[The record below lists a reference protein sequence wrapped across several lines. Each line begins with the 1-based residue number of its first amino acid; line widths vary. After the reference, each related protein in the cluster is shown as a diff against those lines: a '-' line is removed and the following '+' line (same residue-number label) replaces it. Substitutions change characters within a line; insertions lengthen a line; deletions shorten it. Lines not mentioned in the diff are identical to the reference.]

1 MKTKGCDFEYTDQR
15 DKELIKAY
23 RYQLESCQRI
33 HLPEV
38 LSRTVNSSSSRFW
51 VSESRAAI
59 IIGKMYRGESID
71 GMKPMK
77 IEMFNEIF
85 KRVKELRILEPKRPL
100 NDLVC
105 EVVNSTA
112 PKFYLT
118 PESAKIIIC
127 RIKKKWLEER
137 KKKLQ
142 HLFY

>member
-15 DKELIKAY
+15 DKELIKTY
-23 RYQLESCQRI
+23 RNQLENCDKI
-33 HLPEV
+33 HLPDI
-38 LSRTVNSSSSRFW
+38 LAKTVNSPSSRFW

-59 IIGKMYRGESID
+59 IIGKMFRGESIQ

-77 IEMFNEIF
+77 IEMFTEIF
-85 KRVKELRILEPKRPL
+85 NRAKRLRALEPKRSL

-105 EVVNSTA
+105 EIVNTPA

-127 RIKKKWLEER
+127 RIKKKWLEEKR
-137 KKKLQ
+137 KKLR
-142 HLFY
+142 HLFC

>member
-1 MKTKGCDFEYTDQR
+1 MKTKGCDFEYTDLR
-15 DKELIKAY
+15 DKELMKAY
-23 RYQLESCQRI
+23 RDQLESCNKI
-33 HLPEV
+33 HLPNV
-38 LSRTVNSSSSRFW
+38 LSKTVNTPSSRFW

-59 IIGKMYRGESID
+59 IIGKMFRGESIE

-85 KRVKELRILEPKRPL
+85 NRVKRLRTLNPKQSL
-100 NDLVC
+100 SDLVC
-105 EVVNSTA
+105 EVVNTPA

-127 RIKKKWLEER
+127 RIKKKWLKER

-142 HLFY
+142 HLFC

>member
-15 DKELIKAY
+15 DKELIITY
-23 RYQLESCQRI
+23 RNQLENCDKI
-33 HLPEV
+33 HLRDV
-38 LSRTVNSSSSRFW
+38 LEKTVNSPASRFW

-59 IIGKMYRGESID
+59 IIGKMFRGESIS

-77 IEMFNEIF
+77 IEMFTEIF
-85 KRVKELRILEPKRPL
+85 NRTKKLRILEPKRPL
-100 NDLVC
+100 YDMVC
-105 EVVNSTA
+105 EIVNTPA

-137 KKKLQ
+137 KKKLR

>member
-1 MKTKGCDFEYTDQR
+1 MKTKGCDFEYAEQR
-15 DKELIKAY
+15 DRELMKAY
-23 RYQLESCQRI
+23 RDQLKSCNKI
-33 HLPEV
+33 HLPDV
-38 LSRTVNSSSSRFW
+38 LSKTVNTSSTRFW

-59 IIGKMYRGESID
+59 IIGKMFRGESIN

-85 KRVKELRILEPKRPL
+85 HRVKKLQTLNPKRSL

-105 EVVNSTA
+105 EVVNTPA

-142 HLFY
+142 HLFC